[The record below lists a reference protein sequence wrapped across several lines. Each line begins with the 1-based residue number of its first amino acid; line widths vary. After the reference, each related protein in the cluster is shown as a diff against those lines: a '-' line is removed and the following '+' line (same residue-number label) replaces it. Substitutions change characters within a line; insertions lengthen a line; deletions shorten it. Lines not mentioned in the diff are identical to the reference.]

1 MKDNG
6 TSSPPR
12 PGTGCPVV
20 EPEVMGEALP
30 YVQPEDGL
38 RIGRVQFDRTTT
50 LQSPCFWL
58 LLGAAGG
65 GLLLYMI
72 LREKNR

>member
-1 MKDNG
+1 M
-6 TSSPPR
+6 
-12 PGTGCPVV
+12 
-20 EPEVMGEALP
+20 PEAQP
-30 YVQPEDGL
+30 YYDSGAGSL
-38 RIGRVQFDRTTT
+38 RVGRVTFDRTTT

-65 GLLLYMI
+65 GLLLYLI

>member
-1 MKDNG
+1 MKENG
-6 TSSPPR
+6 TGPHR
-12 PGTGCPVV
+12 PGAGCPV
-20 EPEVMGEALP
+20 EPEIVPEAQP
-30 YVQPEDGL
+30 YYDSGAGSL
-38 RIGRVQFDRTTT
+38 RVGRVTFDRTTT

-65 GLLLYMI
+65 GLLLYLI

>member
-6 TSSPPR
+6 THPR
-12 PGTGCPVV
+12 PGTGCSPV
-20 EPEVMGEALP
+20 EPEVMPAD
-30 YVQPEDGL
+30 YYQPPGGGGL
-38 RIGRVQFDRTTT
+38 TIGRVQFDRTTT

-65 GLLLYMI
+65 GLLLYLI